1 MHNLRIVVWNV
12 NSIKSKKSE
21 LSNFLSINNL
31 DIVAIS
37 ETKLT
42 PKHTF
47 SMPDYC
53 VYHADW
59 NHFVGGVMLLVKNNV
74 RRDQFMLPNVVN
86 LETIAVCL
94 YLQNSI
100 ILLFVSRYNAP
111 DSPVPHFDL
120 DSLFSSFV
128 LCCSSQ

>member
-1 MHNLRIVVWNV
+1 VWNV
-12 NSIKSKKSE
+12 NSIKSKKLE
-21 LSNFLSINNL
+21 LANYLSINNL

-37 ETKLT
+37 ETKLN
-42 PKHTF
+42 PKHRF

-59 NHFVGGVMLLVKNNV
+59 NHFGGGVMLLVKNNV
-74 RRDQFMLPNVVN
+74 RRDQFVLPNVVN
-86 LETIAVCL
+86 LEAIAVCL

-100 ILLFVSRYNAP
+100 LLLFVSCYNPP
-111 DSPVPHFDL
+111 DSPVPYFDL
-120 DSLFSSFV
+120 NSLFSSLV

>member
-1 MHNLRIVVWNV
+1 MHNLQIVVWNA

-21 LSNFLSINNL
+21 LPNFLSINNR
-31 DIVAIS
+31 DNVAIS

-42 PKHTF
+42 PKHRF

-59 NHFVGGVMLLVKNNV
+59 NHFGGGVMLLVTNNV
-74 RRDQFMLPNVVN
+74 RRDQFVLPNVVN

-100 ILLFVSRYNAP
+100 LLLFVSRYKP
-111 DSPVPHFDL
+111 PYSPVPHFDL
-120 DSLFSSFV
+120 NSLFSLFF